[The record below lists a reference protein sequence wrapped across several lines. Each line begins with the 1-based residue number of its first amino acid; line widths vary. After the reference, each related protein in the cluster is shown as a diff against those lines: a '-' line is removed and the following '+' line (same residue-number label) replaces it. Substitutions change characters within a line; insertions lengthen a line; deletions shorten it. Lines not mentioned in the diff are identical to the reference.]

1 MTPSI
6 FLTGTT
12 GYTGGTVLN
21 TLVTAHPEYDITV
34 LLRKP
39 SASFSVA
46 YPGVK
51 VLLGDFDSTELLKE
65 AASKAEIVIHHG
77 NSDYAPAVKAL
88 IAGVIERAQASKPAF
103 YIHLGGTAII
113 ADYNNLAELGPKVW
127 SDVDDL
133 DAIWS
138 LPAEAIHRE
147 TDPLIQE
154 AWTKY
159 GDNLKTAIVCPPNM
173 HGRGTGPG
181 RVDSFFVPSFW
192 SESVKPG
199 AMFYVGS
206 GSNIYS
212 RAHVE
217 DAAQAFLKLVEA
229 AVDGGQGAERGRQDY
244 VLTVGY
250 QGYYFTAVEE
260 VSQYDIAAAFGKILK
275 AQGQLPSEVPRQV
288 SLEELDSMLTYI
300 PLEGTARLLF
310 GSNSRSKPDRAQ
322 RLWGY
327 KPQRWSFLESLEED
341 LSSAVKLSQK

>member
-6 FLTGTT
+6 FLTGAT

-39 SASFSVA
+39 IASFSDA

-65 AASKAEIVIHHG
+65 AASNAEIVIHHG

-88 IAGVIERAQASKPAF
+88 LAGVIERAQASKPTF

-113 ADYNNLAELGPKVW
+113 ADYNNLGELGPKVW

-138 LPAEAIHRE
+138 FPGEAMHRE
-147 TDPLIQE
+147 TELLIQE

-159 GDNLKTAIVCPPNM
+159 GDNLKTAVVCPPNM

-192 SESVKPG
+192 SESMKLG
-199 AMFYVGS
+199 ATFYVGS

-217 DAAQAFLKLVEA
+217 DVAQMFLKLVEA
-229 AVDGGQGAERGRQDY
+229 AVDGGQGAEWGR
-244 VLTVGY
+244 

-260 VSQYDIAAAFGKILK
+260 VSQYDIAAAVGKILK
-275 AQGQLPSEVPRQV
+275 EQGQLPSEVPRQV

-300 PLEGTARLLF
+300 PLQGTARLLF
-310 GSNSRSKPDRAQ
+310 GSNSRSKPDRA
-322 RLWGY
+322 RKLLGY
-327 KPQRWSFLESLEED
+327 KPQRRSFLESLEED

>member
-1 MTPSI
+1 MAPSI
-6 FLTGTT
+6 FLTGAT

-21 TLVTAHPEYDITV
+21 TLVTAHPDYNISV

-39 SASFSVA
+39 IASFSDA

-51 VLLGDFDSTELLKE
+51 VLLGDFDSTDLLKD
-65 AASKAEIVIHHG
+65 AASKADIVIHHG
-77 NSDYAPAVKAL
+77 NSDYVPAVKSL

-113 ADYNNLAELGPKVW
+113 ADYNNLGELSPKVW

-138 LPAEAIHRE
+138 FPAESIHRE
-147 TDPLIQE
+147 TEFLIQE
-154 AWTKY
+154 AWSKY
-159 GDNLKTAIVCPPNM
+159 GDKLKTAVVCPPNM
-173 HGRGTGPG
+173 HGKGTGPG
-181 RVDSFFVPSFW
+181 RADSFYVPSFW
-192 SESVKPG
+192 AESLKLG
-199 AMFYVGS
+199 ATFYLGS

-217 DAAQAFLKLVEA
+217 DVAQVFLKLVEA
-229 AVDGGQGAERGRQDY
+229 AVDGGQGADWGR
-244 VLTVGY
+244 

-260 VSQYDIAAAFGKILK
+260 VTQYDIAVAVGKILK
-275 AQGQLPSEVPRQV
+275 SKGQLSTEVPRQV

-322 RLWGY
+322 KWLGF
-327 KPQRWSFLESLEED
+327 KPQRRGFLESLEDD
-341 LSSAVKLSQK
+341 LSSAMRLSQK